1 MSPRSSKPI
10 SGGPYRKPRADI
22 YTLMLALALVAI
34 VIGCICLY
42 LEVADYGPSPY
53 QLTLSVPLTLDRSPA
68 TGWPSPL
75 LAPTRLAHC
84 PNLAIHG

>member
-42 LEVADYGPSPY
+42 LEVADYGAAPY
-53 QLTLSVPLTLDRSPA
+53 QLGFSVPLTFS
-68 TGWPSPL
+68 TN
-75 LAPTRLAHC
+75 H
-84 PNLAIHG
+84 AIHG